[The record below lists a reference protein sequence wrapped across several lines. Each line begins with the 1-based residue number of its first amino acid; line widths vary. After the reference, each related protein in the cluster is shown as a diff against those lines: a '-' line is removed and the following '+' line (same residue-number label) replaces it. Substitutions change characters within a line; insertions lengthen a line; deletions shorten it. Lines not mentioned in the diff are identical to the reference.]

1 LNPNLQKSKII
12 IKINSIYLIEIEQT
26 NWKTQTTK
34 IQQNCSHMKRI
45 PTITFMQ
52 LSRISKY
59 KK

>member
-1 LNPNLQKSKII
+1 LNPNLQKSKIK

-34 IQQNCSHMKRI
+34 IQQNCSHMKII

-52 LSRISKY
+52 LSRI
-59 KK
+59 